1 MPVSP
6 IANTAKS
13 NAESAAICAVIVVP
27 MFAPI
32 VMVVACVRVM
42 TPALTSPTTMTVV
55 SEELCMTA
63 VTAVPMPT
71 PTRFEDHSFVFA
83 RNFSLRVAPSGRVT
97 LPEARWKSERILPV
111 ASFSMLSESSLTP
124 MRKAPRPASSSNTAY
139 AYSIVHRYPSFFG
152 PGRSRPVWREPAS
165 PRKFPFILF

>member
-6 IANTAKS
+6 IANVANS

-27 MFAPI
+27 MFAPM

-42 TPALTSPTTMTVV
+42 TPALTRPTTITVV
-55 SEELCMTA
+55 SEELWITA

-71 PTRFEDHSFVFA
+71 PTRLEDHSFVLA

-124 MRKAPRPASSSNTAY
+124 
-139 AYSIVHRYPSFFG
+139 G
-152 PGRSRPVWREPAS
+152 
-165 PRKFPFILF
+165 FPFHLDLSLTWNMSFSCHKVVKKADGASLIFANTPRFDSQTTRVVLI